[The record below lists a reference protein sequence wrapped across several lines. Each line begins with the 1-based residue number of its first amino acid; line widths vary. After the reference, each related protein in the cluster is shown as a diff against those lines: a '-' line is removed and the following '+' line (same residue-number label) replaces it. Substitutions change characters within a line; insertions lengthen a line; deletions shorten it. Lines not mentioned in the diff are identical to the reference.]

1 MSTLSNQIEEYLK
14 KLLSNSKDGILEIKR
29 SDLAEIFMCV
39 PSQINYVLSTR
50 FSPNQGYMVES
61 RRGGGGFV
69 RIIKLSMDDET
80 NLTAMLETAGQ
91 RKVSRQVGE
100 KLVDRLLEEDFLTSR
115 EGMIIKSMIN
125 DKLLGSD
132 EKADALRGDMLNAV
146 LLLLL
151 RDDFV

>member
-1 MSTLSNQIEEYLK
+1 MSTISNQIEEYLK
-14 KLLSNSKDGILEIKR
+14 KLLAASKDGILEIKR
-29 SDLAEIFMCV
+29 GDLAEIFMCV

-69 RIIKLSMDDET
+69 RIIRLAMDNEN
-80 NLTAMLETAGQ
+80 NLTAMLETSGQ

-100 KLVDRLLEEDFLTSR
+100 KLVDRLLEEDFLTTR
-115 EGMIIKSMIN
+115 EGMIIKAMIS

-132 EKADALRGDMLNAV
+132 DKADSLRGDMLNSV

-151 RDDFV
+151 RDDFI

>member
-14 KLLSNSKDGILEIKR
+14 KLLSNSKNGILEIKR

-69 RIIKLSMDDET
+69 RIIKLSMDNET

-100 KLVDRLLEEDFLTSR
+100 KLVDRL
-115 EGMIIKSMIN
+115 
-125 DKLLGSD
+125 
-132 EKADALRGDMLNAV
+132 
-146 LLLLL
+146 
-151 RDDFV
+151 

>member
-1 MSTLSNQIEEYLK
+1 MNTLSNQIEEYLK

-69 RIIKLSMDDET
+69 RIIKLSMDNET

-132 EKADALRGDMLNAV
+132 ENADALRGDMLNAV